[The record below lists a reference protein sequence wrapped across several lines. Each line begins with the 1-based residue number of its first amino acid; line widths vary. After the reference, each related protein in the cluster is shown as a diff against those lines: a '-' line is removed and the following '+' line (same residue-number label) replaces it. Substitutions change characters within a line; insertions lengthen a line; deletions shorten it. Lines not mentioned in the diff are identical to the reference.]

1 MPTARSGHSE
11 TPPRPGAYLV
21 ALVDAVDELLWRRAP
36 QEPDGGGVHGLR
48 LHVLRGRGR
57 HWARAGERGEG
68 TETLSCHSRLTSDHK
83 AGVSV
88 LEANGSVPGKRT
100 GPLLVFCGR
109 IL

>member
-21 ALVDAVDELLWRRAP
+21 ALVDAVDELLRRRAP

-57 HWARAGERGEG
+57 HWARAGERGREQRPLAATRG
-68 TETLSCHSRLTSDHK
+68 SPATTRL
-83 AGVSV
+83 G
-88 LEANGSVPGKRT
+88 
-100 GPLLVFCGR
+100 
-109 IL
+109 